1 MSLRLITGIRDEA
14 HRFAINFHRL
24 RRSKRTLISELEA
37 IDGIGEQTKFLLLK
51 ELGSV
56 DAIKSATLEELTAI
70 KNIGAST
77 AQKIIDYF
85 KHKE

>member
-1 MSLRLITGIRDEA
+1 
-14 HRFAINFHRL
+14 
-24 RRSKRTLISELEA
+24 LISELEV

-56 DAIKSATLEELTAI
+56 DAISKATLEQLISI
-70 KNIGAST
+70 KGIGEST

-85 KHKE
+85 QNKTDD